1 MKKCYFSLFLCV
13 FLCFFAVFEHSAC
26 TKDVFFH
33 IILLFHLF
41 VMINEHLPLKMPHV
55 EVKSF
60 EIATCA
66 INHPSSNFSSHLPS
80 HLFSHLISCLISH
93 LISDIISHLSTHL
106 SSHLLSHLISFLIS
120 HFISHHISSFIDTRI
135 FCIRFYCI
143 SS

>member
-1 MKKCYFSLFLCV
+1 MYFCV
-13 FLCFFAVFEHSAC
+13 FSPYLSTQRVQKMF
-26 TKDVFFH
+26 FFH
-33 IILLFHLF
+33 IISLFHLF
-41 VMINEHLPLKMPHV
+41 VMMDEHLPLKTPHV
-55 EVKSF
+55 GGKVKSF

-80 HLFSHLISCLISH
+80 QLFSHLISCLISH

-106 SSHLLSHLISFLIS
+106 SSHLLSHLISYLIS

-135 FCIRFYCI
+135 SCIRFYCI